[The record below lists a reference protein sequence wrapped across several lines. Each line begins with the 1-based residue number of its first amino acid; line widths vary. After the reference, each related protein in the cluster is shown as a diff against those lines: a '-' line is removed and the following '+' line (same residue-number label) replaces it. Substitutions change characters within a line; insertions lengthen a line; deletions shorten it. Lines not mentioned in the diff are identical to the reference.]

1 MKIDFVEKLT
11 AGNYKIGSF
20 DSFIDNTYELIAHNN
35 NLTLKQTKKLIDSFP
50 SFFRASIIDKEGNYL
65 GYIALYDCDSS
76 INTTS
81 LRVELNKNIPLADRI
96 IIIESY
102 KSWIRSSLNFKK
114 IENEIFIT
122 PNYREEKS
130 SFIGT
135 KPNII
140 MRNNMLVPGIEYK
153 TYDYYD
159 FYYSLPDLKLPFTIK
174 SKDKV
179 LGIIGLCNVNY
190 HNRRANLC
198 IYFDKKIGDDIMNFL
213 TSSVIDDYIDYVHN
227 SNIHNITLC
236 IPGNDK
242 SKLEIANNSKMNYY
256 GYIPFGSINYYGKL
270 DSKYMFQHVPNM
282 DKKTDIFIPD
292 NIEISESYFKTEKKV
307 IDPLVNIGNGYKLV
321 SPRIFDDMGINKD
334 EIVNSHISALQ
345 NRDEFSIPLGED
357 KFIIQKGNGSY
368 GVSRCLMNFSYIL
381 LDKNNNYAGYI
392 NILRN
397 NANRNNAEIEIGI
410 KPGLQGNGLGR
421 KVLEEFY
428 NQLFSIGYA
437 SVTSAVFSFNEPSLK
452 LHEKVAKLDGIRVD
466 SYYINDRLWDM
477 SFYSKTNDL
486 SELGFNKK

>member
-1 MKIDFVEKLT
+1 M
-11 AGNYKIGSF
+11 
-20 DSFIDNTYELIAHNN
+20 
-35 NLTLKQTKKLIDSFP
+35 
-50 SFFRASIIDKEGNYL
+50 
-65 GYIALYDCDSS
+65 
-76 INTTS
+76 
-81 LRVELNKNIPLADRI
+81 
-96 IIIESY
+96 
-102 KSWIRSSLNFKK
+102 
-114 IENEIFIT
+114 
-122 PNYREEKS
+122 
-130 SFIGT
+130 
-135 KPNII
+135 
-140 MRNNMLVPGIEYK
+140 
-153 TYDYYD
+153 
-159 FYYSLPDLKLPFTIK
+159 
-174 SKDKV
+174 
-179 LGIIGLCNVNY
+179 
-190 HNRRANLC
+190 
-198 IYFDKKIGDDIMNFL
+198 
-213 TSSVIDDYIDYVHN
+213 
-227 SNIHNITLC
+227 
-236 IPGNDK
+236 
-242 SKLEIANNSKMNYY
+242 
-256 GYIPFGSINYYGKL
+256 
-270 DSKYMFQHVPNM
+270 
-282 DKKTDIFIPD
+282 
-292 NIEISESYFKTEKKV
+292 